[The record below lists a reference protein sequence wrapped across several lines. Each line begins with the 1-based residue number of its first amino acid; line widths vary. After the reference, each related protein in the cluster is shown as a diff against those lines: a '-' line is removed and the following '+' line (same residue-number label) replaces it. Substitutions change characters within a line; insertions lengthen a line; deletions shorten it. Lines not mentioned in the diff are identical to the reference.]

1 VSGPEGSST
10 QEKGPGAADRPDSS
24 GGSGVGFFEYS
35 QPVSDATTW
44 VPLARKWRP
53 RTFKDVVGQEEI
65 VRALTNAVTA
75 DRLAHAYL
83 FSGPRGVGKTTTA
96 RLLAAAINCNTSDR
110 PTATP
115 CGTCAS
121 CLEVFEGRSMDT
133 LEIDGATH
141 GKVDQA
147 RDLIEVVSYAPSRD
161 RRKVFIIDEVHA
173 ISSAAFQA
181 LLKTLE
187 EPPAH
192 AVFILATTERH
203 KIPATILSRCQR
215 FDFRRLTDDEV
226 ADRLAD
232 VAGREGFAVVESA
245 SAAKKGAP
253 FVEHAALG
261 ALAAASTGS
270 LRDGLSL
277 FDQAVARSGGSVTAG
292 DVAALL
298 GAPDRTALVA
308 LLASVLS
315 SDRVGVLVGCAELE
329 AAGADARATLHD
341 LTALVRGAVRLAA
354 DPAAPPP
361 PGLSEDGALR
371 LVEFARVTPY
381 ATLLR
386 LLSLLS
392 ESDGTLRRSDVP
404 ALAFEVLLLRL
415 AELPRLVGIE
425 EFLSG
430 KTPVPSAVP
439 AQDGAGGARAGGG
452 GGFSS
457 KVSDAAAR
465 TGKLVR
471 ASDDPASGSE
481 PNYPSKKSSDIAAAP
496 ARHAAA
502 GRSPSPSEAEKSSSS
517 DDTPRF
523 VGLTPLEIIPE
534 PLATPDPTGAFR
546 AAVEKRHAQLGA
558 VLEDTS
564 ITLEGKVVRIV
575 LDPPSVVVEKRL
587 AEPAVAKILEE
598 AAVLV
603 VGRGGRA
610 VVESATPPGGDLTA
624 AAAAADPAA
633 LEKEHLRHKVATD
646 ERVKKM
652 MDLFGG
658 EIADIKRD
666 DGASRPKGR

>member
-1 VSGPEGSST
+1 M
-10 QEKGPGAADRPDSS
+10 
-24 GGSGVGFFEYS
+24 
-35 QPVSDATTW
+35 SDANW

-53 RTFKDVVGQEEI
+53 RTFADVVGQEEI

-96 RLLAAAINCNTSDR
+96 RLLAAAINCNSSDR

-121 CLEVFEGRSMDT
+121 CQEVLEGRSIDT

-245 SAAKKGAP
+245 SAAKKGSP
-253 FVEHAALG
+253 FVERPALG
-261 ALAAASTGS
+261 ALAAAATGS

-277 FDQAVARSGGSVTAG
+277 FDQAAARSGGSVTAA

-315 SDRVGVLVGCAELE
+315 GDRAGVLKGCAELD
-329 AAGADARATLHD
+329 AAGADPRSTLHD

-354 DPAAPPP
+354 DPAALPP
-361 PGLSEDGALR
+361 PGLSEDGAGR
-371 LVEFARVTPY
+371 LAGFARVTPY
-381 ATLLR
+381 QTLLR
-386 LLSLLS
+386 LLTLLS

-415 AELPRLVGIE
+415 AELPKLVGIE

-430 KTPVPSAVP
+430 KTPVPSGSTSP
-439 AQDGAGGARAGGG
+439 GGSGGAGAGGG

-457 KVSDAAAR
+457 KVSEAAPRADA
-465 TGKLVR
+465 GSR
-471 ASDDPASGSE
+471 ASDAPAASGHS
-481 PNYPSKKSSDIAAAP
+481 PSKKSFAAAAAAP
-496 ARHAAA
+496 PGAAM
-502 GRSPSPSEAEKSSSS
+502 GSRSGAPSEAEDSSSS
-517 DDTPRF
+517 EDVPRF

-534 PLATPDPTGAFR
+534 PLDTPDPAGAFR
-546 AAVEKRHAQLGA
+546 AAVEKKNSQLGA

-564 ITLEGKVVRIV
+564 ITLEGKVVRIL
-575 LDPPSVVVEKRL
+575 LDPPSTIVEKRL
-587 AEPAVAKILEE
+587 AEPAVLRVLED
-598 AAVLV
+598 AALKV
-603 VGRGGRA
+603 VGRGARV
-610 VVESATPPGGDLTA
+610 VVENASPPGGDLTA
-624 AAAAADPAA
+624 AAVAADPAA
-633 LEKEHLRHKVATD
+633 LEQEHLRHKVASD
-646 ERVKKM
+646 ERVKRM

-658 EIADIKRD
+658 EIADVRRD
-666 DGASRPKGR
+666 DGSGRPKGR

>member
-1 VSGPEGSST
+1 MT
-10 QEKGPGAADRPDSS
+10 GAN
-24 GGSGVGFFEYS
+24 
-35 QPVSDATTW
+35 W

-53 RTFKDVVGQEEI
+53 RTFADVVGQEEI

-96 RLLAAAINCNTSDR
+96 RLLAAAINCNNSDR

-121 CLEVFEGRSMDT
+121 CTEVLEGRSIDT

-215 FDFRRLTDDEV
+215 FDFRRLTDEEV

-232 VAGREGFAVVESA
+232 VAGREGFAVVDSA
-245 SAAKKGAP
+245 SAAAKGTP
-253 FVEHAALG
+253 FVERPALG
-261 ALAAASTGS
+261 ALAAAATGS

-277 FDQAVARSGGSVTAG
+277 FDQAAARSGGSVTAA

-315 SDRVGVLVGCAELE
+315 GDRAGVLKGCAELD
-329 AAGADARATLHD
+329 AAGADPRSTLHD

-354 DPAAPPP
+354 DPKAAPP
-361 PGLSEDGALR
+361 PGLSEDGAER
-371 LVEFARVTPY
+371 LTGFARVTPY
-381 ATLLR
+381 QTLLR
-386 LLSLLS
+386 LLTLLS

-415 AELPRLVGIE
+415 AELPKLVAVE
-425 EFLSG
+425 DFLSG
-430 KTPVPSAVP
+430 KTPVPSAPP
-439 AQDGAGGARAGGG
+439 APGGARGAEATGGG
-452 GGFSS
+452 ELSS
-457 KVSDAAAR
+457 KVNGAAERGAPPARATEAAAR
-465 TGKLVR
+465 TGRPVR
-471 ASDDPASGSE
+471 ASDDPTPGSG
-481 PNYPSKKSSDIAAAP
+481 PDYPSKKTTDAAVASP
-496 ARHAAA
+496 KHAAS
-502 GRSPSPSEAEKSSSS
+502 GRPPSPSEAESSSS
-517 DDTPRF
+517 DEPPRF

-534 PLATPDPTGAFR
+534 PLATPDPAGAFR
-546 AAVEKRHAQLGA
+546 AAVEKKHAQLGA

-564 ITLEGKVVRIV
+564 ITLEGKAVRIF
-575 LDPPSVVVEKRL
+575 LDPPSTVVERRL
-587 AEPAVAKILEE
+587 AEAAVAKVLED
-598 AAVLV
+598 AAIAVL
-603 VGRGGRA
+603 GRGARV
-610 VVESATPPGGDLTA
+610 VVESASPPGGDLTA

-633 LEKEHLRHKVATD
+633 LEKEHLRHKVASD

-652 MDLFGG
+652 MDMFGG
-658 EIADIKRD
+658 EIADVKRD
-666 DGASRPKGR
+666 DGSGRPRGR